1 MAEFAHQP
9 VMLDEI
15 IESFMGLPSG
25 VIVDATLGGGGHAEA
40 LLECREDFE
49 VFGIDRDEHARA
61 AAGQRLSRFGS
72 RVRIVSGEFGQLKAV
87 LAQHGVDHQGVKGML
102 FDLGVSSPQ
111 LDRPE
116 RGFSYRF
123 DAPLDMR
130 MDMRQSLTAD
140 DVVNEYSE
148 ADLASVIARYGEEKF
163 AKPIARNIVAARP
176 IVGTKALVDC
186 IYSAVPHGARRRGSH
201 PARRTFQAIR
211 MEVNRELPNLAEG
224 LDDAVHL
231 ISPGGRVAVLSYHS
245 LEDRIVKKRFAA
257 AAGTVTPYPV
267 PPIQER
273 SGFRLVTRGAQGPA
287 AAEIERNPRAESAKL
302 RVIERIAE

>member
-1 MAEFAHQP
+1 MRNRGFDRKVPVAEFAHQP

-130 MDMRQSLTAD
+130 MDMRQ
-140 DVVNEYSE
+140 
-148 ADLASVIARYGEEKF
+148 
-163 AKPIARNIVAARP
+163 
-176 IVGTKALVDC
+176 
-186 IYSAVPHGARRRGSH
+186 
-201 PARRTFQAIR
+201 
-211 MEVNRELPNLAEG
+211 
-224 LDDAVHL
+224 
-231 ISPGGRVAVLSYHS
+231 
-245 LEDRIVKKRFAA
+245 
-257 AAGTVTPYPV
+257 
-267 PPIQER
+267 
-273 SGFRLVTRGAQGPA
+273 
-287 AAEIERNPRAESAKL
+287 
-302 RVIERIAE
+302 